1 MNDQATKLPMDGVRI
16 LDIATFVAAPFSATV
31 LSEFGAEV
39 IKIENPQGGDNWR
52 RYGTKT
58 ARDGDTLAWLTESR
72 NKTSVGLDFRTPEG
86 VEIFKE
92 LVAVSDVVCE
102 NFRPGIMEKWG
113 LGWEVLREIN
123 PKLVMLRV
131 SGYGQTG
138 PYKERPGFA
147 RIAQGFGGL
156 TYLAGMPDGPP
167 VTPGSTSLADYATG
181 LYGAV
186 GILLAL
192 RSVEQTGRGQYI
204 DVGLYESI
212 FRFLDELV
220 PAYAMEGTVRHRE
233 GMGTRLA
240 CPHGH
245 FQTGDDKWISIACT
259 SDRMFERLA
268 HVMGQPELA
277 APDKYQTSAQR
288 IADRDFIESTVSAFS
303 TTYPMIEVI
312 QRCTDGGVPC
322 GAINSIADIFEDEQF
337 AARENLLTVNDP
349 VAGDIVI
356 PGVIPKLSETPGRV
370 THLGPAFKDGTE
382 QIFGELLG
390 MPAERIRELLGKGI
404 I

>member
-1 MNDQATKLPMDGVRI
+1 MSDPTTKLPLDGVRI
-16 LDIATFVAAPFSATV
+16 LDIATFIAAPFAATV

-58 ARDGDTLAWLTESR
+58 DRDGDTLAWLTEAR
-72 NKTSVGLDFRTPEG
+72 NKTSIGLDFRTPEG

-92 LVAVSDVVCE
+92 LVAVSDVICE
-102 NFRPGIMEKWG
+102 NFRPGTMEKWG
-113 LGWEVLREIN
+113 LGWDVLSKIN
-123 PKLVMLRV
+123 PKIVMLRV

-192 RSVEQTGRGQYI
+192 RSCEQTGKGQYI
-204 DVGLYESI
+204 DLGLYESI

-220 PAYAMEGTVRHRE
+220 PAYAKEGTVRHRE

-245 FQTGDDKWISIACT
+245 FQTGDDKWVSIACT
-259 SDRMFERLA
+259 SDRMFARLC
-268 HVMGQPELA
+268 HVLGKPELA
-277 APDKYQTSAQR
+277 EPDRYQTSAQR
-288 IADRDFIESTVSAFS
+288 LADRDFIEGTVSAF
-303 TTYPMIEVI
+303 TTAYPMLKVIEL
-312 QRCTDGGVPC
+312 CSNGGVPC

-337 AARENLLTVNDP
+337 AARENLLRMQDP
-349 VAGDIVI
+349 VIGEVVV
-356 PGVIPKLSETPGRV
+356 PNVIPKLSETPGRV
-370 THLGPAFKDGTE
+370 THLGPAFKDGTDR
-382 QIFGELLG
+382 IFGELLG
-390 MPAERIRELLGKGI
+390 LPPERIQALLDKEI

>member
-1 MNDQATKLPMDGVRI
+1 MNEQALKLPMDGVRI
-16 LDIATFVAAPFSATV
+16 LDIATFIAAPFAATV

-58 ARDGDTLAWLTESR
+58 ERDGDTLAWLTESR
-72 NKTSVGLDFRTPEG
+72 NKTSVALDFRTPEG
-86 VEIFKE
+86 VALFKE
-92 LVAVSDVVCE
+92 LVAVSDVICE
-102 NFRPGIMEKWG
+102 NFRPGTMEKWG
-113 LGWEVLREIN
+113 LGWDVIHDIN

-138 PYKERPGFA
+138 PYRERPGFA

-192 RSVEQTGRGQYI
+192 RTVAQTGKGQYI
-204 DVGLYESI
+204 DLALYESI

-220 PAYAMEGTVRHRE
+220 PAYARDGTIRQRE

-245 FQTGDDKWISIACT
+245 FQTGDGKWISIACT
-259 SDRMFERLA
+259 SDRMFERLC
-268 HVMGQPELA
+268 HVMDKPELA
-277 APDKYQTSAQR
+277 EPDKYQTSTQR
-288 IADRDFIESTVSAFS
+288 IADRAFIEGTVSAF
-303 TTYPMIEVI
+303 TTAYPMMEVI

-322 GAINSIADIFEDEQF
+322 GAINSIEDIFGDPQF
-337 AARENLLTVNDP
+337 EARENLLTVHDP
-349 VAGDIVI
+349 QAGDVVI

-370 THLGPAFKDGTE
+370 THLGPPFRDGTDAVY
-382 QIFGELLG
+382 GELLG
-390 MPAERIRELLGKGI
+390 MAAEKIKELTEKGI